1 MNNRLCFKPT
11 LKVASILLLLLFV
24 IVSCS
29 DNIVGPNDIGGDV
42 ILELTE
48 PGNDFPVAFWNIKVI
63 QVEETIVDDPLISSV
78 KYIGNHIFGLVGFN
92 VVSKNNKTM
101 KLTVFPPTLK

>member
-1 MNNRLCFKPT
+1 MNDLLCFKPT
-11 LKVASILLLLLFV
+11 VKVASILLLLLLI

-29 DNIVGPNDIGGDV
+29 DNVVGPNDIGGDV

-63 QVEETIVDDPLISSV
+63 QVEETIVDDPLISSI

-92 VVSKNNKTM
+92 VVSKNSKTM
-101 KLTVFPPTLK
+101 KLTVLPPNLR

>member
-1 MNNRLCFKPT
+1 MHNQFILRPT
-11 LKVASILLLLLFV
+11 GKVASILLLLLCI

-29 DNIVGPNDIGGDV
+29 DNAVGPNDIGGDV
-42 ILELTE
+42 MLELTE

-92 VVSKNNKTM
+92 VVSKNSKTM
-101 KLTVFPPTLK
+101 KLTVLPTNLR